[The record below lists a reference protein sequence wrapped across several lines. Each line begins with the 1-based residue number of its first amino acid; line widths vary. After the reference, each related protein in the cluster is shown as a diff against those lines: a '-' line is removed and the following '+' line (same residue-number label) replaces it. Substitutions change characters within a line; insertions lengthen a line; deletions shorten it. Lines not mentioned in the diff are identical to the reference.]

1 MQADLD
7 IHCSDV
13 RLRVH
18 SQLAE
23 MDENLLPVGSC
34 KKGLSV
40 WASGVRTLDVSPSN
54 GYPCSKFNSASSF
67 SAKFFFLARLNCR
80 NAIPCIVQ
88 IAAVVY
94 AASPMTRIGSL
105 RNILHQ
111 CSYKIDLILGQKDN
125 RPANMTHES
134 PDFGFACFAILV

>member
-13 RLRVH
+13 RLQVH

-54 GYPCSKFNSASSF
+54 GYPCSKFNNVSTTF
-67 SAKFFFLARLNCR
+67 CKRVFFLARPNRR
-80 NAIPCIVQ
+80 NAISCIVQ
-88 IAAVVY
+88 IAAVGY
-94 AASPMTRIGSL
+94 AASQMTR
-105 RNILHQ
+105 
-111 CSYKIDLILGQKDN
+111 
-125 RPANMTHES
+125 M
-134 PDFGFACFAILV
+134 